1 MNKEAIAR
9 QYIANRQRYIDGELT
24 RCRAMIRE
32 FMEMED
38 TTTCSPALRKLEGE
52 IDAYMN
58 ETTALS
64 KFIKALGK
72 EDEEE

>member
-1 MNKEAIAR
+1 MNKEDIVR
-9 QYIANRQRYIDGELT
+9 QYIANRQRYLDGEL
-24 RCRAMIRE
+24 RACRATIRD

-38 TTTCSPALRKLEGE
+38 TTACSPAIRKLEGE
-52 IDAYMN
+52 INAYMN
-58 ETTALS
+58 ESIALS